1 MHAYFNNR
9 KILLSYKIGNKRSI
23 ENNTLYAY
31 FGCDSLIKFKENTN
45 IPKVK

>member
-1 MHAYFNNR
+1 MCVYFNNR

-31 FGCDSLIKFKENTN
+31 FGCDSLIKSSKK
-45 IPKVK
+45 IPTCKK

>member
-1 MHAYFNNR
+1 MRTYFNN
-9 KILLSYKIGNKRSI
+9 IEIILSYKIGNKRSI

-45 IPKVK
+45 MPKVK